1 MNDFDTCLE
10 RRSLVRID
18 VGPDASERE
27 MLAAREEL
35 IDVEVLLANSR
46 FKRATV
52 SSYYAMFHAA
62 RALVLAKGYA
72 EKSHYC
78 LVVAFEA
85 LYGAS
90 DDGRHFAKSL
100 ARGRTMREHAD
111 YEGEFSEESA
121 RSSAAVAQAF
131 VAFAETTLRKG

>member
-1 MNDFDTCLE
+1 MSDFDKCIE

-18 VGPDASERE
+18 VGADASERE
-27 MLAAREEL
+27 LLAAREEL
-35 IDVEVLLANSR
+35 IDVEVLLAHSR

-62 RALVLAKGYA
+62 RALVLSKGYA

-85 LYGAS
+85 LYGVT
-90 DDGRHFAKSL
+90 DDGRHFAKAL

-111 YEGEFSEESA
+111 YEGEFSEDSA
-121 RSSAAVAQAF
+121 RSSAEVAKTF
-131 VAFAETTLRKG
+131 VEFAEDALPKA